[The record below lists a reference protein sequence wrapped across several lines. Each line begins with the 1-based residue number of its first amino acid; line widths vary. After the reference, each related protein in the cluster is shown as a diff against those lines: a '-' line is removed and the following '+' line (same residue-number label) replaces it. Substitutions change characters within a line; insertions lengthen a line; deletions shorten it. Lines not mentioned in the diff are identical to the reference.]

1 MEYNK
6 ETRYRFDGE
15 SLLREV
21 APDKKFYVRIR
32 QKHEEGEAKFK
43 YIPAKVASVW
53 VSGGPH
59 DFFLHVEKKWGA
71 ISNFMEDRFPI
82 SEEDY
87 KLFQRKDGTYRLKLL
102 SKASGGNIVIRKN
115 VASKHIDIRVTPELY
130 AKLAND
136 AEKCNMPLSDYCR
149 EHLKGKRPRAAL
161 DDAERELVNKTERL
175 CSHLSRFS
183 SAMKGV
189 LKEMSPDER
198 LHYIM
203 FGKSFEEYRKY
214 IDQAVKLLNNFLL
227 DR

>member
-32 QKHEEGEAKFK
+32 QKHKDGEVKFK
-43 YIPAKVASVW
+43 YIPAKIASVW
-53 VSGGPH
+53 VSDGPH
-59 DFFLHVEKKWGA
+59 EFFLHVEKKWGA
-71 ISNFMEDRFPI
+71 ICNFMENRFPI

-102 SKASGGNIVIRKN
+102 TKVSGGNIVIRKN

-130 AKLAND
+130 AELSTD

-149 EHLKGKRPRAAL
+149 EHLKGKKPRAAL
-161 DDAERELVNKTERL
+161 DAAERELMDKTGRL
-175 CSHLSRFS
+175 CSHLSHFS
-183 SAMKGV
+183 SAMKGAM
-189 LKEMSPDER
+189 KDMSSDER
-198 LHYIM
+198 LNYIM
-203 FGKSFEEYRKY
+203 FGKSFEEYRKD
-214 IDQAVKLLNNFLL
+214 IDQAVKLLNNFLM